1 MSKHLQEEEKSAAT
15 TITSTDATR
24 HKEEMKIRGDMVIE
38 MAKALVVF
46 DPATVPEFWIKMARE
61 TAEARY
67 RDR

>member
-24 HKEEMKIRGDMVIE
+24 HKEEMKIRGDMIIWL
-38 MAKALVVF
+38 AKQVSA
-46 DPATVPEFWIKMARE
+46 DKPQWYIREARE
-61 TAEARY
+61 IAEGQY